1 MEWLQQRH
9 EVETPEHVELRLEL
23 AGLGSRTAAAALDA
37 LLIMAILVIIQIIAG
52 ALSLLDSIAASWAMA
67 LLSLLAAFGL
77 ILYYVLLEGFW
88 GGRTVGKR
96 ALGIRVV
103 MDTGRAVTVGAAVV
117 RNLLRL
123 IDFLFPLAPFVPGVL
138 LVLLTKSHKR
148 LGDMAAGTIVVRD
161 RPIEHALA
169 ALSAAAAAATAE
181 PTEAGPPDLTEEEFR
196 LLDRFLARL
205 GDLAP
210 DVQVRLTHE
219 LAHRFAARVPQRPG
233 AGDAEQ
239 YLLELFAAEQGKRRG
254 RFAARARSGGGA
266 GRTAIP
272 AERFVAHKRE
282 TWEAFHTVATR
293 VERAGVAALPPGEI
307 PAFAA
312 RYREVAADLARAR
325 TYGVD
330 PRVVEY
336 LERLVSAGHNA
347 LYRSRGRDRPP
358 LSRYLMA
365 DFPAA
370 VVASW
375 RYVLVA
381 FLLFAAPAVV
391 GYGVARTRPE
401 LAEELMP
408 VMVSR
413 AQQAADREAR
423 GQTYAQADPE
433 SRPPIAAW
441 IISNNIWVCFGAFA
455 GGLLAGVW
463 TLYSLVFNGLML
475 GLGFGVFANFNAT
488 AYLLTFVAGHGVLE
502 LTAIFIS
509 GGAGL
514 RLARALIAPGDRL
527 RRDALVV
534 EGAIAVRMLGAVV
547 CLLALAGTIEGL
559 LSTSDAPAA
568 WKFAVSAASAVLLV
582 LYLSNGWRV
591 GKTVTTTAVASG
603 QAATAPTPGAAA
615 ATAPGSTSA
624 PLR

>member
-1 MEWLQQRH
+1 MSAPARGPLPPAEWLRQRH

-23 AGLGSRTAAAALDA
+23 AGLGSRTAAAGLDA
-37 LLIMAILVIIQIIAG
+37 LLIIAILVIIQIVAG
-52 ALSLLDSIAASWAMA
+52 AMSLVDSIAASWATA

-123 IDFLFPLAPFVPGVL
+123 IDFFFPLAPFVPGVL

-169 ALSAAAAAATAE
+169 AVTAAAAAAE
-181 PTEAGPPDLTEEEFR
+181 PTETGPPDLSEEEFR

-210 DVQVRLTHE
+210 EVQVRLTHE
-219 LAHRFAARVPQRPG
+219 LAGRFAAKVPSPHGPG
-233 AGDAEQ
+233 TAGGDAEQ
-239 YLLELFAAEQGKRRG
+239 YLLELFAAEQRKRRG
-254 RFAARARSGGGA
+254 RFAARARTGGGVA
-266 GRTAIP
+266 GRTSIP
-272 AERFVAHKRE
+272 AERFVARKRE
-282 TWEAFHTVATR
+282 TWEAFHAVATR
-293 VERAGVAALPPGEI
+293 VERTGVAALPPGEI

-358 LSRYLMA
+358 FSRYVMA

-370 VVASW
+370 VVVSW

-401 LAEELMP
+401 VAEELMP

-423 GQTYAQADPE
+423 GQTYGQADPA

-463 TLYSLVFNGLML
+463 TVCSLVFNGLVL
-475 GLGFGVFANFNAT
+475 GLAFGVFGNFHAT

-527 RRDALVV
+527 RRDALVL
-534 EGAIAVRMLGAVV
+534 EGAIAVRMIGAVV

-559 LSTSDAPAA
+559 LSTSDAPAG
-568 WKFAVSAASAVLLV
+568 WKFAVSAASALLLV
-582 LYLSNGWRV
+582 LYLTNGWRV
-591 GKTVTTTAVASG
+591 RKAATTTAAAS
-603 QAATAPTPGAAA
+603 A
-615 ATAPGSTSA
+615 
-624 PLR
+624 

>member
-1 MEWLQQRH
+1 MEWLRQRH

-23 AGLGSRTAAAALDA
+23 AGVGSRTAAAALDGLLITA
-37 LLIMAILVIIQIIAG
+37 LLIIIQIVG
-52 ALSLLDSIAASWAMA
+52 GFLSQLDSVAAGWATA
-67 LLSLLAAFGL
+67 LVTLLYGFAL

-103 MDTGRAVTVGAAVV
+103 MDTGRAATLSAVVV
-117 RNLLRL
+117 RNVLRVVDFML
-123 IDFLFPLAPFVPGVL
+123 PFLFFAPGIL

-161 RPIEHALA
+161 RPIDNALA
-169 ALSAAAAAATAE
+169 AVTAVTATATAE
-181 PTEAGPPDLTEEEFR
+181 EPVEAGPPELTEDEFR
-196 LLDRFLARL
+196 LLDRLLARL

-210 DVQVRLTHE
+210 EVQLRLTQE
-219 LAHRFAARVPQRPG
+219 MARRFEAKVPRR

-239 YLLELFAAEQGKRRG
+239 YLLELFADEQRKRRG
-254 RFAARARSGGGA
+254 RFAARARTGVGPA
-266 GRTAIP
+266 GRTSLP
-272 AERFVAHKRE
+272 AERFVARKRE

-293 VERAGVAALPPGEI
+293 VERTGVGALPPGEI
-307 PAFAA
+307 PVFAA
-312 RYREVAADLARAR
+312 RYREIAADLARAR

-347 LYRSRGRDRPP
+347 LYRSRGRRRPP
-358 LSRYLMA
+358 LWRYVVA

-401 LAEELMP
+401 LAEEVMP
-408 VMVSR
+408 GMVSR

-441 IISNNIWVCFGAFA
+441 IISNNIWVCFAAFA
-455 GGLLAGVW
+455 GGLLAGLLTV
-463 TLYSLVFNGLML
+463 YSLVFNGLML
-475 GLGFGVFANFNAT
+475 GLAFGVFANYHA
-488 AYLLTFVAGHGVLE
+488 AEYLATFVAGHGVLE
-502 LTAIFIS
+502 LSAIFIS

-514 RLARALIAPGDRL
+514 RLAGALIAPGDRL

-534 EGAIAVRMLGAVV
+534 EGAVAVRMIGAVV

-568 WKFAVSAASAVLLV
+568 WKFAVSAASAVLLI
-582 LYLSNGWRV
+582 LYLTNGWRAA
-591 GKTVTTTAVASG
+591 TTTGAASG
-603 QAATAPTPGAAA
+603 SAASAPTPGAA
-615 ATAPGSTSA
+615 TAGARGSTSA
-624 PLR
+624 PST